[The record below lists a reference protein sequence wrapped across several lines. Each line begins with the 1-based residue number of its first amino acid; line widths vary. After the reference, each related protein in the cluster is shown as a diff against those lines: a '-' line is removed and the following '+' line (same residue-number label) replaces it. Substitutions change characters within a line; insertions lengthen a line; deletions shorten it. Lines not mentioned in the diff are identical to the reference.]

1 MEFKQQSPKPVGPR
15 KKSKGKLKKYVRQ
28 IKLETQ
34 HTKARGMEVLT
45 PRRESFRVAYVYQII
60 TFYTLNIL
68 NLYLSIIYQ

>member
-1 MEFKQQSPKPVGPR
+1 M
-15 KKSKGKLKKYVRQ
+15 
-28 IKLETQ
+28 KLETQ

-45 PRRESFRVAYVYQII
+45 PRRESFHIAYVYQII